1 MKGNFFYAKSKDIF
15 LINSKGEPIRHT
27 KTFNLKAFLRT
38 LLKFLKLMIKL
49 KKDIQ

>member
-27 KTFNLKAFLRT
+27 KN
-38 LLKFLKLMIKL
+38 I
-49 KKDIQ
+49 